1 MFMAGVVFL
10 VGLAILVVL
19 RDALPMIGH
28 IEAATVIMALAAS
41 VIGFVAASQGPV
53 AIRTG
58 SRIAWVLASAVLAV
72 GIALQGIFGDDGEPL
87 FGLIDPGWTF
97 WWSHLAFMGLAAVL
111 AVLAGATQRDWSA
124 VGWLL
129 VAVGAVSE
137 VVFFALWTWYPT
149 VLGYDVD
156 ASIFVLEAL
165 GTFGAGATLVGVIR
179 LLRSQRGAT
188 PVSVA

>member
-1 MFMAGVVFL
+1 
-10 VGLAILVVL
+10 
-19 RDALPMIGH
+19 
-28 IEAATVIMALAAS
+28 
-41 VIGFVAASQGPV
+41 
-53 AIRTG
+53 
-58 SRIAWVLASAVLAV
+58 
-72 GIALQGIFGDDGEPL
+72 
-87 FGLIDPGWTF
+87 
-97 WWSHLAFMGLAAVL
+97 MGLAAVL

-165 GTFGAGATLVGVIR
+165 GTFGAGATLVGIVR
-179 LLRSQRGAT
+179 VLSPQRAA
-188 PVSVA
+188 VRASAV

>member
-1 MFMAGVVFL
+1 L
-10 VGLAILVVL
+10 
-19 RDALPMIGH
+19 
-28 IEAATVIMALAAS
+28 
-41 VIGFVAASQGPV
+41 
-53 AIRTG
+53 
-58 SRIAWVLASAVLAV
+58 VLASAVLAV
-72 GIALQGIFGDDGEPL
+72 GIALQGTFGDDGEPL

-129 VAVGAVSE
+129 VAVGAVSV
-137 VVFFALWTWYPT
+137 VVFFALWTSYPT

-165 GTFGAGATLVGVIR
+165 DTFGAGATLVGIVR
-179 LLRSQRGAT
+179 VLSPQRAA
-188 PVSVA
+188 VRASAV